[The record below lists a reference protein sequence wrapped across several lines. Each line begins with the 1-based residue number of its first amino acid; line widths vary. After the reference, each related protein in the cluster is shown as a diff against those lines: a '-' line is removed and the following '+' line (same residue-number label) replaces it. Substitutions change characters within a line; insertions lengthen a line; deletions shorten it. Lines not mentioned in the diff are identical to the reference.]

1 MKIELLAPA
10 GNLEKLKMAIIY
22 GADAVYLAG
31 ERFGLRAGAGNFTIG
46 EMKEGI
52 EFARQNNKKVYVT
65 MNLLPHND
73 DFTGM
78 ENYISDIADM
88 GADAVIVSDPGVFD
102 MVRQVSPHMP
112 IHISTQ
118 ANVTNYG
125 SARFWQRQGA
135 ARIISA
141 RELSLGELALIH
153 EKLPTLELEAFVH
166 GAMCISYSGR
176 CLLSNFMCGRDAN
189 RGDCAHPC
197 RWKYHLMEENRPG
210 EYFPV
215 LEDQTGTFIFNSRDL
230 CMLEYIPELINAGVT
245 SFKIEGRMK
254 SAFYVATIVRAYRMA
269 LDSYLEDPGKYVFNP
284 KWLEEVHKVSHRGFT
299 TGFYL
304 GKPGQESQNYGT
316 GTYTQTWEFAGI
328 VRSFDET
335 SGTAVIEQRNRIIKG
350 ETVEIIQPG
359 GRDISVTLNEMRD
372 MDSNPI
378 ESAPH
383 PQMSFTVK
391 LPEPVVPDSILRKR
405 MNESNMPV

>member
-31 ERFGLRAGAGNFTIG
+31 ERFGLRAGAGNFNIG
-46 EMKEGI
+46 EMKEGM
-52 EFARQNNKKVYVT
+52 EFARRHHKKVYVT
-65 MNLLPHND
+65 INLLPHND

-102 MVRQVSPHMP
+102 MVKQVSPHMP

-118 ANVTNYG
+118 ANVTNYR

-141 RELSLGELALIH
+141 RELSLNELAFIH

-215 LEDQTGTFIFNSRDL
+215 LEDQTGT
-230 CMLEYIPELINAGVT
+230 LINAGVT
-245 SFKIEGRMK
+245 SLKIEGRMK

-269 LDSYLEDPGKYVFNP
+269 LDSYLKDPGKYVFNP
-284 KWLEEVHKVSHRGFT
+284 KWLEEVYKVSHRGFT

-304 GKPGQESQNYGT
+304 GKPGQGSQNYGT
-316 GTYTQTWEFAGI
+316 STYTQTWEFAGI

-335 SGTAVIEQRNRIIKG
+335 SGTAVIEQRNRLIKG
-350 ETVEIIQPG
+350 ETVEIIQPN

-372 MDSNPI
+372 MDGNPI

-391 LPEPVVPDSILRKR
+391 LPEPVVLDSILRKR
-405 MNESNMPV
+405 IDENNVPV